1 MWRKNSNQ
9 NNYRSTSLQTAQ
21 QLANQPTLF
30 TKLLSVVKTCT
41 TTTLWRV
48 LFASKLISLASVKPA
63 QAQKSIQKSVKQ
75 PTARR
80 PKILYHSPK
89 RWGILSGLY
98 DLVYPFIYTLKTY
111 SLQTLIV
118 LGVSGVLLSGM
129 SVVYTDIF
137 KDLPLVS
144 ALSSS
149 APISSTKILDR
160 NGVVL
165 FRLFNEENRTLVSLA
180 DVPKQVIFATIAIE
194 DKDFYEHLGFSFTGI
209 MRAFFSNINSDSVQ
223 GGSTITQQ
231 LVKNRLLSSERTVT
245 RKIKELLLAVA
256 VEHEYSKDHI
266 LEMYLNQVSYGGATY
281 GIEEAAQ
288 RYFGKSVQELS
299 LAEAALLAGLPQ
311 APSVYSPFGP
321 DPELAHARQRE
332 VLRRMTEDGYI
343 STDQAAAAA
352 QEELHFRDDVI
363 DIKAPHF
370 VMYVKQ
376 LLAETYGEE
385 LLYQGG
391 LEVRTSLDLNTQE
404 ATQKTVHDE
413 ITALARL
420 KVSNGAALI
429 TNPQTG
435 EVLSMVG
442 SSDYF
447 DFAHDGQVNVS
458 IRPRQPGSSIKPLT
472 YALAFEQGFSPG
484 TIVIDAPVSF
494 RSAGSPVYAPKN
506 YDGRFHGAVTL
517 RESLA
522 SSYNIPAVKTL
533 AFVGVAS
540 MIDKA
545 QQLGITTWD
554 DRKRF
559 GLSLTLGGGEVL
571 MTQMT
576 QLYGSFANGGTLVPL
591 NPILEISTYNGESIY
606 RNTCALDGTGC
617 PTTRV
622 FDPRIAYMITSV
634 LSDNAARTPAF
645 GPLSTLVIPNQ
656 EVAVKTGTTNNLRDN
671 WTFGYTKDRVVAVW
685 VGNNDNTPM
694 SYVASGV
701 TGASSIWN
709 TLMRSQLS
717 ASEPHH
723 FEQPP
728 GLVELPLCRVALQKN
743 PQAGGVILD
752 TGATTSPKITTRTEL
767 YLQEKAQ
774 NTTCI
779 PSQFSVLPETSQK
792 EARAL

>member
-1 MWRKNSNQ
+1 MWRKNSVQKSSVRVRLLAHARVVRQQHTAFQ
-9 NNYRSTSLQTAQ
+9 NASLQTAQ
-21 QLANQPTLF
+21 QRASQPALF
-30 TKLLSVVKTCT
+30 TKLLSVVKTFT
-41 TTTLWRV
+41 HTSLWRI
-48 LFASKLISLASVKPA
+48 LFFTKLISLASVKPA
-63 QAQKSIQKSVKQ
+63 QVQKSVQKTIKQ
-75 PTARR
+75 PTERH
-80 PKILYHSPK
+80 PKILYHTPK
-89 RWGILSGLY
+89 NWGVFNGLY

-118 LGVSGVLLSGM
+118 LGVSGMLLSGL

-165 FRLFNEENRTLVSLA
+165 FRLFNEENRTLVPLS

-209 MRAFFSNINSDSVQ
+209 MRAFFSNLQNDSVQ

-311 APSVYSPFGP
+311 APSVYSPFGS
-321 DPELAHARQRE
+321 DPELAYARQRE

-343 STDQAAAAA
+343 SADQAAAAA
-352 QEELHFRDDVI
+352 TEELHFRDDVI

-376 LLAETYGEE
+376 LLAQTYGEE

-391 LEVRTSLDLNTQE
+391 LEVRTSLDLSTQE

-413 ITALARL
+413 IAALARL

-442 SSDYF
+442 STDYF

-506 YDGRFHGAVTL
+506 YD
-517 RESLA
+517 
-522 SSYNIPAVKTL
+522 KTL
-533 AFVGVAS
+533 ALVGVTS

-694 SYVASGV
+694 SYVVSGV

-717 ASEPHH
+717 ASEPHR

-728 GLVELPLCRVALQKN
+728 GLVKLPLCRVTLQKN
-743 PQAGGVILD
+743 PQAGD
-752 TGATTSPKITTRTEL
+752 ATPGDEKTALPKITSRTEL

-774 NTTCI
+774 NATCI

-792 EARAL
+792 EARAF